1 MNRSAFCHGLGHA
14 GTHSQSAPSPL
25 TTVDTMNAP
34 APRGFTIDRQDGRP
48 VLPGNLHNNRLLSQ
62 WLDFAHP
69 GVVRVFTGKVEL
81 GQGILTA
88 LTIIAADELDVELEQ
103 IHMVSA
109 STLEGPD
116 EGMTSSSISVQD
128 SGSAI
133 RHACAEVR
141 HLAVQRAAQAH
152 RLLTSSLRVERGR
165 FLDPDG
171 KDVGDYW
178 QWLNGVNLDREY
190 TGLASPK
197 PYSEL
202 KWHGTG
208 RVPRVDL
215 ADKVL
220 GRPRFIHDLR
230 WPRMRHGRVLR
241 APSIHA
247 QWVGEGHPV
256 PTEVLAQWARSS
268 VQCVVDGRFIGIIAP
283 TNLAADAALSQ
294 LRQCVSWTETAEL
307 PDMHQLAD
315 FLRTAPSEVTYPRQQ
330 GASLQTSEEVTLARD
345 YLKPYLAHAS
355 IGLSC
360 ALAQWDGHTLQV
372 WTHSQGIHNLRDDLS
387 KALGLAKTSIVM
399 RHVEGSGCYGHNGAD
414 DVAFDA
420 ARLAMAQAGDPVRV
434 VWSRADELSQAP
446 LGSAHLV
453 SLRARLNQDGRIT
466 HWHHELWANGYSS
479 RPGRAVV
486 PTLLGASQCAQG
498 QPIPLAINP
507 PLAAGGGSDRNAVPG
522 YDIENTHVVNHRL
535 TVMPIRTSAMRALGA
550 FANVFAIESFMDE
563 LAHASGQDPLQ
574 FRLRHISDPRS
585 QAVLR
590 AVVERSTWWH
600 VPREEGVGHGLA
612 WARYK
617 NTSSWCAVL
626 ARVQAGET
634 LRVLQLDVAVDVGR
648 VVDLDGVINQTEG
661 GALQGMSWTL
671 KEAVQFDRTRVTTH
685 SWADYPILRF
695 TEVPE
700 LTVHVL
706 DQPDQPSLGAGESVQ
721 GPVAAALSNALFDA
735 LGVRVRRLP
744 LSQDHILQALNEQA

>member
-1 MNRSAFCHGLGHA
+1 MS
-14 GTHSQSAPSPL
+14 SSPVR
-25 TTVDTMNAP
+25 T
-34 APRGFTIDRQDGRP
+34 FTIDRNDGRP

-62 WLDFAHP
+62 WLDFSRP
-69 GVVRVFTGKVEL
+69 DLVRVFTGKVEL

-88 LTIIAADELDVELEQ
+88 LSIIAADELDVALDQ
-103 IHMVSA
+103 IGMVSA

-141 HLAVQRAAQAH
+141 YLALQRAAQAH
-152 RLLTSSLRVERGR
+152 QLDIHSLSVHEGRITSAEGQAL
-165 FLDPDG
+165 
-171 KDVGDYW
+171 GDYW
-178 QWLNGVNLDREY
+178 HWLQGLDLAREY
-190 TGLASPK
+190 TGLSRPK
-197 PYSEL
+197 PYSDL
-202 KWHGTG
+202 KLHGHG
-208 RVPRVDL
+208 KVLRVDL
-215 ADKVL
+215 PDKVM
-220 GRPRFIHDLR
+220 GRARFIHDLR
-230 WPRMRHGRVLR
+230 LPGMRHGRVLR
-241 APSIHA
+241 APAAEAQLVHA
-247 QWVGEGHPV
+247 DHPV
-256 PTEVLAQWARSS
+256 PAELLDLWSASRVH
-268 VQCVVDGRFIGIIAP
+268 CVVDGRFIGLVADS
-283 TNLAADAALSQ
+283 NLAADSALGE
-294 LRQCVSWTETAEL
+294 LRDAVQWTMPDLL
-307 PDMHQLAD
+307 PDRHQLAD
-315 FLRTAPSEVTYPRQQ
+315 FLRNAPSEVTYPIQQ
-330 GASLQTSEEVTLARD
+330 GELLTATDGVSLSRD

-360 ALAQWDGHTLQV
+360 ALALWDGTTLQV
-372 WTHSQGIHNLRDDLS
+372 WTHSQGIQNLRDDLT
-387 KALGLAKTSIVM
+387 KALGLPKASIVM

-420 ARLAMAQAGDPVRV
+420 ALLAMAVPGDPVRV

-453 SLRARLNQDGRIT
+453 SLRARLNDEGHIT

-479 RPGRAVV
+479 RPGRAVL
-486 PTLLGASQCAQG
+486 PTLLGASQRASG

-522 YDIENTHVVNHRL
+522 YNIEHTHVVNHRL

-550 FANVFAIESFMDE
+550 YANVFAIESFMDE
-563 LAHASGQDPLQ
+563 LAHASGQDPVE
-574 FRLRHISDPRS
+574 FRRRHMTDPRS
-585 QAVLR
+585 LAVLN

-600 VPREEGVGHGLA
+600 LPREEGVGHGVA

-617 NTSSWCAVL
+617 NTSAWCAVL
-626 ARVQAGET
+626 AQVQAGET

-671 KEAVQFDRTRVTTH
+671 KEAVHFDRQHITTQ
-685 SWADYPILRF
+685 SWADYPTLRF
-695 TEVPE
+695 SEVPA
-700 LTVHVL
+700 LTIHVL

-721 GPVAAALSNALFDA
+721 APVAAALGNALFDA
-735 LGVRVRRLP
+735 LGVRVRQLP
-744 LSQDHILQALNEQA
+744 LSQDHILQALNESA